1 MPRESKADRK
11 KRVAAIL
18 RRLRKAY
25 PDATTE
31 LNWSNPLELLVA
43 TILSAQC
50 TDARVNVVTKDL
62 FARYRTAADYAT
74 AKQET
79 LEKEIRSTGFFRNKA
94 RNIRAAAAM
103 IDEDFGG
110 KVPETMKEMLS
121 LPGVARKT
129 ASVVL
134 GTAYGV
140 NEGIAVDTHVTRVAL
155 RLKLTPHKTNQSDR
169 IEKDLM
175 ELVPRREYTAFSHM
189 VVLHGRYT
197 CTARK
202 PNCADC
208 AVNGLCPSAFKG

>member
-1 MPRESKADRK
+1 MPRESKTDKK
-11 KRVAAIL
+11 KRVAKII
-18 RRLRKAY
+18 RRLRKAC
-25 PDATTE
+25 PNATTE

-50 TDARVNVVTKDL
+50 TDARVNIVTEKL
-62 FARYRTAADYAT
+62 FRKYRTASDYAA

-79 LEKEIRSTGFFRNKA
+79 LEKEIRTTGFFRNKA
-94 RNIRAAAAM
+94 KSIRGAAAKIAA
-103 IDEDFGG
+103 DFGG
-110 KVPETMKEMLS
+110 EVPKTMEEMLS

-140 NEGIAVDTHVTRVAL
+140 NEGIAVDTHVMRVSG
-155 RLKLTPHKTNQSDR
+155 RLKLTRHKTNQSDR

-175 ELVPRREYTAFSHM
+175 ELVPRKDFSSFSHM
-189 VVLHGRYT
+189 IVLLGRYI
-197 CTARK
+197 CTAGK

-208 AVNGLCPSAFKG
+208 PVSDLCPSAFKV